1 MRLISFNT
9 SMPLPSRKS
18 RVYGVIQQQISDR
31 LSKRSRAWWFKT
43 LGKTALIVGGV
54 GLIAGTIMVAVIS
67 RDLPDPNSVNALSAA
82 QSTKIY
88 DRTGTHLLYEVY
100 QDQKRTTVPL
110 TEISPYLPK
119 AFIAI
124 EDKYFYEHN
133 GIRVTSILRATF
145 NNVIGRKVGSGGAST
160 LTQQFIKNAIVGDE
174 RRGFAGYFR
183 KIKEAILALR
193 LERKYSKEEILAMYL
208 NQIPLGSTN
217 YGVESA
223 AQSYF
228 QKSAKD
234 LTLSESA
241 AMAAMNQA
249 PSRYL
254 NNLESLRGRRDTVL
268 TLMHNQGYITEE
280 EMKQAQGEALRMHR
294 NTGIF
299 AAPHFVL
306 HIKQQLADQFGE
318 KVVDT
323 GGLKV
328 ITTLDY
334 DKQVLAEQIVKQQG
348 EKFAKSANA
357 NNASLVAIDPKTAQ
371 VLTLVGSRD
380 FANEEIDGQFN
391 VAILAKRQPGSSFKP
406 FVYLAAF
413 EKGYTPET
421 VLYDVKTD
429 FDTRDGETYSPKNYD
444 NKEHGLLTMRSSL
457 QNSLNIPAVK
467 AMYLVG
473 EKNTFD
479 FAKRFGYT
487 TFSGNEGLSLVLGG
501 GEVSLLEHTN
511 AYATLADNGVYHEP
525 VTILKVTNADG
536 SVLSEWQPNEGIEAV
551 KPEMAALISDVLSD
565 DPARALVFGLN
576 SNITLPGRPVAA
588 KTGTTNDSK
597 DAWTMGYVPSLATGV
612 WVGNT
617 IPKSMKG
624 GGNLLAGVI
633 WNQFMRAALKD
644 VPVEQFPTPP
654 VNDATKPVLT
664 GSVGGIKL
672 KINSLTGRIAN
683 SSTPENIIV
692 ERSYLPEHDILHYVH
707 KDDPR
712 GPVPINPGEDA
723 QYQTW
728 ENALQDWVVRQN
740 ASGTVMTFAEP
751 PTEYDTVGSP
761 ELIPTIEVLSPV
773 SGEQVRSRDM
783 YFSVNASAPRGVTTV
798 IYAIDGTTV
807 ATVTQFP
814 FSASYRAQ
822 TLTPGPHLLKVIA
835 QDDVGNI
842 GVKEVQFSMEAEYD
856 APFVTWTDGQQL
868 AVQQDDYPR
877 TFFLAPFRWNA
888 IKDVKIYLQSN
899 GTEKLIYTF
908 TQSEVLLA
916 GKLNFTWKNNPGV
929 GSYELRAVT
938 TDNQG
943 KITEKMLPVV
953 VQ

>member
-1 MRLISFNT
+1 
-9 SMPLPSRKS
+9 MPLPSRKS
-18 RVYGVIQQQISDR
+18 RVYGMIRKQISDR
-31 LSKRSRAWWFKT
+31 LPKRSHTWWFKT
-43 LGKTALIVGGV
+43 LGKTVLIVGGT

-110 TEISPYLPK
+110 SEISPYLPK

-124 EDKYFYEHN
+124 EDKYFFEHN
-133 GIRVTSILRATF
+133 GIRVTSILRAGF
-145 NNVIGRKVGSGGAST
+145 NNIIGRKVGSGGAST

-174 RRGFAGYFR
+174 RSLFR
-183 KIKEAILALR
+183 KLKEAILAIR
-193 LERKYSKEEILAMYL
+193 LERKYSKDEILAMYL

-228 QKSAKD
+228 HKSAKN
-234 LTLSESA
+234 LTLAESA

-254 NNLESLRGRRDTVL
+254 NNNEALRGRRDTVIR
-268 TLMHNQGYITEE
+268 LMHDQGYITEE
-280 EMKQAQGEALRMHR
+280 EMKQAQSETLRMYR
-294 NTGIF
+294 NSGIF

-306 HIKQQLADQFGE
+306 HVKQQLADQFGE

-328 ITTLDY
+328 ITSLDY

-348 EKFAKSANA
+348 EKFAKQANA

-371 VLTLVGSRD
+371 VLALVGSRD
-380 FANEEIDGQFN
+380 FSDETIDGQYN
-391 VAILAKRQPGSSFKP
+391 VAMLGRRQPGSSFKP

-413 EKGYTPET
+413 EKGFTPET

-444 NKEHGLLTMRSSL
+444 NKEHGLLTMRSAL

-467 AMYLVG
+467 TMYLVG

-479 FAKRFGYT
+479 FAKRFGYS
-487 TFSGNEGLSLVLGG
+487 TFSGKEGLSLVLGG

-511 AYATLADNGVYHEP
+511 AYATLADNGVYHLP
-525 VTILKVTNADG
+525 VTILKVSNADG
-536 SVLSEWQPNEGIEAV
+536 STLLEWQPNEGSEAV
-551 KPEMAALISDVLSD
+551 KPEMAALISNVLSD

-576 SNITLPGRPVAA
+576 SNVTLPDRPVAA

-624 GGNLLAGVI
+624 GGNMLAGVI

-644 VPVEQFPTPP
+644 VPAEQFPEPL
-654 VNDATKPVLT
+654 VSDATKPVLA
-664 GSVGGIKL
+664 GSVGGITL

-683 SSTPENIIV
+683 SSTPENVIV
-692 ERSYLPEHDILHYVH
+692 ERSYLPQHDILHYVN

-712 GPVPINPGEDA
+712 GPIPTNPAEDS

-728 ENALQDWVVRQN
+728 ENALQDWFVRQN
-740 ASGTVMTFAEP
+740 ASGTPVTFNDP
-751 PTEYDTVGSP
+751 PTEYDSTGSP

-773 SGEQVRSRDM
+773 SGEQIRSRDM
-783 YFSVNASAPRGVTTV
+783 QFTVNVAAPRGVSMV
-798 IYAIDGTTV
+798 IYAIDDRTV
-807 ATVTQFP
+807 ATATQFP
-814 FSASYRAQ
+814 FSAVYHAQ
-822 TLTPGPHLLKVIA
+822 TLTPGPHLLRVIA
-835 QDDVGNI
+835 QDDVGNS
-842 GVKEVQFSMEAEYD
+842 GVKEVQFSMEADYD

-868 AVQQDDYPR
+868 AIQHDDFPR
-877 TFFLAPFRWNA
+877 TFFLAPFRWDA
-888 IKDVKIYLQSN
+888 INDVKIYLRD
-899 GTEKLIYTF
+899 GGVEKLIYTF
-908 TQSEVLLA
+908 THSEVLLA
-916 GKLNFTWKNNPGV
+916 GKLNFTWKNSPGI
-929 GSYELRAVT
+929 GRYELRAVT

-943 KITEKMLPVV
+943 KISEKLLPVV